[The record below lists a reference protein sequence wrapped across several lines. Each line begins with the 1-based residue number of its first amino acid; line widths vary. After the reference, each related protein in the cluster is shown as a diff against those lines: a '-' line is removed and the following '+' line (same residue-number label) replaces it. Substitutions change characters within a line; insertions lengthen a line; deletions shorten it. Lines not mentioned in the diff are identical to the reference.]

1 MTFKV
6 GVVNKATCNKPS
18 EIEKKKKSNKT
29 QTKFLGIETT
39 EEKYIKWNKNKLGIS
54 EERIHRLGD
63 IAIKTTQK
71 DTRRGKKRQKILN
84 RASLS

>member
-1 MTFKV
+1 M
-6 GVVNKATCNKPS
+6 
-18 EIEKKKKSNKT
+18 EIFYDSKIIPKLESYLKKKQQKKNKT

-39 EEKYIKWNKNKLGIS
+39 DEKYIEWNKNKLGIS

-71 DTRRGKKRQKILN
+71 DTRGKKRQKILN